1 MKAEL
6 QSVNWDSELQKEIEG
21 NISKTLKYIS
31 VKIEQ
36 QIYLNE
42 DTLRLIGR
50 VSKAQ
55 SANYQM
61 LCVAFEFTRYF
72 LILLVKLHM
81 CYYILLINFF

>member
-1 MKAEL
+1 MKSEL
-6 QSVNWDSELQKEIEG
+6 QSVNFDLELQKEMEG

-36 QIYLNE
+36 QIQIND

-55 SANYQM
+55 LANYQM
-61 LCVAFEFTRYF
+61 LCVAFEFTRY
-72 LILLVKLHM
+72 
-81 CYYILLINFF
+81 INLMLNNA